1 MKTCISHAAW
11 AHSSFF
17 HPRHGIS
24 LRRRAHPM
32 FATGSRRDMVDK
44 RTCGCWVRG
53 RCQRTTLKFCFQGTV
68 VKSANKNR
76 LRPLPCTFCLKFF
89 WAGQITKPNAR
100 RRPTFRAARHA
111 AQQRPQRSASLSSRL
126 PFRPLLSHRRQCFS
140 QTWSIRPIQ
149 RPVPPRWSH
158 RQTCPRLS

>member
-1 MKTCISHAAW
+1 MQLGRTR
-11 AHSSFF
+11 HSSTLGTAS
-17 HPRHGIS
+17 PSVGGP
-24 LRRRAHPM
+24 HPM

-68 VKSANKNR
+68 VTSANQKACVRCRARFASSFFGLDRSQNR
-76 LRPLPCTFCLKFF
+76 TP
-89 WAGQITKPNAR
+89 PNAR